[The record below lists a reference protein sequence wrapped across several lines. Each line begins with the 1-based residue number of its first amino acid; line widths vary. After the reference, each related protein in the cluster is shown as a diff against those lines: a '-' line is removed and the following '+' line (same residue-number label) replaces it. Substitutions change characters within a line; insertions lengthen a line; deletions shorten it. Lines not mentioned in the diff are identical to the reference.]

1 MNFIDTHLHLDESI
15 KGSAFE
21 AVNFLDSELEL
32 AGIRRGVVLHLLIQ
46 RWPMEEVGHAL
57 KSSRRLVGFVNVDP
71 FGAQADKNLQM
82 AVEEYG
88 FIGLKLHPRLQ
99 NFRLDEPLVHKLVRF
114 AGEMDVP
121 VLIDAFPDGTFLQQ
135 EFSVLSYSRIA
146 HACPNTRI
154 IVAHMGGHYVL
165 DFMMLAKRIPNLY
178 FDTSYSLLYY
188 RGSSVPQNMIYAM
201 QNMKFDR
208 VFYGSDY
215 PDRTIKD
222 SLDSSLQ
229 EFNERSIPVEKI
241 DRIFYQ
247 NAKEFF
253 KWTDV

>member
-1 MNFIDTHLHLDESI
+1 MKFIDTHLHLDERI
-15 KGSAFE
+15 NGSAFD
-21 AVNFLDSELEL
+21 AVNFLDSELES
-32 AGIRRGVVLHLLIQ
+32 AGIRRGVVLHLISQ
-46 RWPMEEVGHAL
+46 RWPMEEVGQAL
-57 KSSRRLVGFVNVDP
+57 KSSRRLVGFVNIDP
-71 FGAQADKNLQM
+71 FGVQALKNLRL
-82 AVEEYG
+82 AVEEHG
-88 FIGLKLHPRLQ
+88 FVGLKLHPRLQ

-114 AGEMDVP
+114 AGEMNVP
-121 VLIDAFPDGTFLQQ
+121 VVIDAFPDGTFLQQ
-135 EFSVLSYSRIA
+135 EFNVLSYSRIA

-201 QNMKFDR
+201 QSMKFER

-215 PDRTIKD
+215 PDRTI
-222 SLDSSLQ
+222 SETLDSSLQ
-229 EFNERSIPVEKI
+229 EFKERNVSDEDIQK
-241 DRIFYQ
+241 IFYQ